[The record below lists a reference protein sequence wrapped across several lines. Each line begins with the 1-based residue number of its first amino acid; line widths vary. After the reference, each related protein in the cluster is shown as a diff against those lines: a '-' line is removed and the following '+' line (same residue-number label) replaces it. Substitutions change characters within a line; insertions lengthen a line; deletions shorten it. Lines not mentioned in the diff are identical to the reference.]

1 VLARLFAVP
10 DGQGGKVGRLVALM
24 FVSSLALVVLKA
36 AQSGIFLATHPSS
49 AIPPVFAA
57 SAVVLATLSSGQVA
71 LLPRTG
77 PLKLAVAT
85 LLAGAAVLLGLFSL
99 LLTGADWVTF
109 VLYVVVEALS
119 GLLIIQLWTVTSGA
133 LDPRSAKQVLP
144 LCGVASSC
152 AWTLGGLVTG
162 PIGHALGASSLLV
175 IGAVCLAVAAIIVT
189 VVARRDYDDA
199 MTTRRR
205 RTGLLE
211 GWLSG
216 LSFVRRVP
224 LMRILATLSVLAL
237 LTEQLMDV
245 ALMTAAQARYAEPEA
260 LSAFFGRFYGLT
272 SLLSTVV
279 LLTLSPRILQSVGA
293 SRALLAMPAAVVVF
307 GAAAAASSAFVA
319 VVVLRGGARVLK
331 QALWGTSLEQTQTPL
346 PVARRSQA
354 KALIRGV
361 LAPGAY
367 ALLAGA
373 LSVLPDAS
381 SPAPLAGAAAVCG
394 LALVLAILRTVRRAY
409 VGALHH
415 ALDQRRLDLD
425 QAPTRSGEALD
436 ADALAALAEE
446 LASDDPGR
454 ASLAVDV
461 LADRRPPGVL
471 DALVGAAAHAE
482 PQVRRAAVLGL
493 AKLEDEAAA
502 DAIADRLL
510 DEPDVAV
517 QRTAARALRAL
528 PWGER
533 ARAAVTAAATADDA
547 QLRAIARVARFERES
562 PEDVALLLRLLGDA
576 QTRNIALTAV
586 TPAHAGERA
595 VQERLR
601 TLLDEDEPTTRAAAL
616 RCVRRL
622 RLLPLLPDAVR
633 LLEDPR
639 CAQVAA
645 TEIASWGPEALDI
658 LARISKFTDGE
669 SEGSFYRM
677 ARARWAERAYP
688 VLVRLLAHREPDV
701 RRGAGRVL
709 CGLVGVGDPDPLLRL
724 EVERIF
730 HSYGALAGLAW
741 GDGVPDWRIEGPFVA
756 LASEL
761 ELHIA
766 HARDRLLQLLYLLD
780 SDRIVRAV
788 EVGLRRPTPRLAA
801 QVAELLELS
810 LEPHLARRIVP
821 LFDRLSLKERV
832 EAARKL
838 GALDERALTDPL
850 GAIID
855 LGDPHLRRTAM
866 LVYKE
871 QFAERFPDT
880 WAQDEPLLATY
891 DRMRFLRS
899 VPLFGSL
906 VGDDLR
912 SVAEIVEPVDL
923 TAGDTVFEEGDPG
936 DNLFLILEGEVRI
949 EHGGRHIATLTER
962 DVLGELA
969 VLDKE
974 PRSADAVAAT
984 DTRLLRLRAVD
995 LEELIAR
1002 RPQIQAAFVQVLVRR
1017 LRSTLDEQ
1025 AEPDDDGA

>member
-1 VLARLFAVP
+1 MP
-10 DGQGGKVGRLVALM
+10 DGQGGKASRLVALM
-24 FVSSLALVVLKA
+24 FLSSLALVVLKA
-36 AQSGIFLATHPSS
+36 AQSGIFLATHESS
-49 AIPPVFAA
+49 AIPQVFAA
-57 SAVVLATLSSGQVA
+57 SAIVLALLSSGQVA
-71 LLPRTG
+71 LLPRVG
-77 PLKLAVAT
+77 PLKLAVTT
-85 LLAGAAVLLGLFSL
+85 LLAGAVALVGLFAL
-99 LLTGADWVTF
+99 LQSGADWVTF

-133 LDPRSAKQVLP
+133 LDPRAAKKILP

-152 AWTLGGLVTG
+152 AWALGGLVTG
-162 PIGHALGASSLLV
+162 PLGHALGAASLLLVGASSLL
-175 IGAVCLAVAAIIVT
+175 AAAAM
-189 VVARRDYDDA
+189 VVLVSRRDYDDVLSP
-199 MTTRRR
+199 RRR

-216 LSFVRRVP
+216 LGFVRRVP

-237 LTEQLMDV
+237 LTEQLMDM
-245 ALMTAAQARYAEPEA
+245 ALMTAAQSRYAEPEA

-272 SLLSTVV
+272 SLVSTVV
-279 LLTLSPRILQSVGA
+279 LLTVSPRILQALGA
-293 SRALLAMPAAVVVF
+293 SRAMLAMPTAIVVF

-319 VVVLRGGARVLK
+319 VVLLRGAARVLK

-367 ALLAGA
+367 AVLAGV
-373 LSVLPDAS
+373 LSVLPEAS
-381 SPAPLAGAAAVCG
+381 TPAPLAAASAACG
-394 LALVLAILRTVRRAY
+394 LALAVVIVRTVRRAY

-425 QAPTRSGEALD
+425 QAPSRSGEALD

-461 LADRRPPGVL
+461 LADARPPGTL
-471 DALVGAAAHAE
+471 QALVGAASHRE

-493 AKLEDEAAA
+493 ARLGEAAAA
-502 DAIADRLL
+502 DALADRLL
-510 DEPDVAV
+510 DEPNVTV
-517 QRTAARALRAL
+517 QRAAARALREL

-533 ARAAVTAAATADDA
+533 ASGAMTAASASDDD
-547 QLRAIARVARFERES
+547 QVRAIARVARFERDT
-562 PEDVALLLRLLGDA
+562 PDDHHKLLRLLGDD
-576 QTRNIALTAV
+576 QTRDTALTAV
-586 TPAHAGERA
+586 TAAHAAERA
-595 VQERLR
+595 VLDRLR
-601 TLLDEDEPTTRAAAL
+601 MLLADDDPITRAAAL

-622 RLLPLLPDAVR
+622 QLLPLLPDAVR

-645 TEIASWGPEALDI
+645 TEIASWGPDALDI
-658 LARISKFTDGE
+658 LARISRFTDGE

-688 VLVRLLAHREPDV
+688 VLIRLLAHREPEV

-741 GDGVPDWRIEGPFVA
+741 GDGVPDWHIEGPYLS
-756 LASEL
+756 LAHEI

-766 HARDRLLQLLYLLD
+766 QARDRLLQLLYLLD

-810 LEPHLARRIVP
+810 LEPPLARRIVP

-832 EAARKL
+832 QAARKL

-850 GAIID
+850 GAIVE

-880 WAQDEPLLATY
+880 FAQDEPLLATY

-912 SVAEIVEPVDL
+912 SVAEIVEPVDVAEGA
-923 TAGDTVFEEGDPG
+923 TIFEEGDPG

-974 PRSADAVAAT
+974 PRSADAIAAT
-984 DTRLLRLRAVD
+984 DARLLRLRAVD

-1017 LRSTLDEQ
+1017 LRSTLDESGSKG
-1025 AEPDDDGA
+1025 DD

>member
-1 VLARLFAVP
+1 MAALLKVP
-10 DGQGGKVGRLVALM
+10 DGQGGKAARLVALM
-24 FVSSLALVVLKA
+24 FVSSLALVLLKA

-49 AIPPVFAA
+49 AIPQVFAA
-57 SAVVLATLSSGQVA
+57 SAIVLALLSSCQVA
-71 LLPRTG
+71 LLPRVG

-85 LLAGAAVLLGLFSL
+85 LLVGAVALFGLFSL
-99 LLTGADWVTF
+99 LLSGADWVTF
-109 VLYVVVEALS
+109 LLYVVVEAIS

-133 LDPRSAKQVLP
+133 LDPRAAKQLLP

-152 AWTLGGLVTG
+152 AWALGGLVTG
-162 PIGHALGASSLLV
+162 PIGHALGAGSLLL
-175 IGAVCLAVAAIIVT
+175 IGACCLVTAAVLVGL
-189 VVARRDYDDA
+189 VGRRDYA
-199 MTTRRR
+199 GVLNRRRR

-211 GWLSG
+211 GWLGG
-216 LSFVRRVP
+216 LRFVRRVP
-224 LMRILATLSVLAL
+224 LMRILAVLSVLAL

-245 ALMTAAQARYAEPEA
+245 ALMTAAQSRYAEPEA
-260 LSAFFGRFYGLT
+260 LSAFFGRYYGLT
-272 SLLSTVV
+272 SLVSTVV
-279 LLTLSPRILQSVGA
+279 LLTLSPRILQAVGA
-293 SRALLAMPAAVVVF
+293 SRAMLAMPTAVVVF
-307 GAAAAASSAFVA
+307 GAAAAVSSSFVA
-319 VVVLRGGARVLK
+319 VVLLRGAARVLK

-361 LAPGAY
+361 LAPAAY
-367 ALLAGA
+367 ALLAGG
-373 LSVLPDAS
+373 LSVMPEAT

-394 LALVLAILRTVRRAY
+394 FALVVVIMRTVRRAY

-415 ALDQRRLDLD
+415 ALDQRRLNLD
-425 QAPTRSGEALD
+425 QAPTRGGEALD
-436 ADALAALAEE
+436 ADALSALAEE

-461 LADRRPPGVL
+461 LADRRPPGTL
-471 DALVGAAAHAE
+471 EALVGAAEHGE
-482 PQVRRAAVLGL
+482 PQVRLAAVLGL
-493 AKLEDEAAA
+493 ARLGEEAAA
-502 DAIADRLL
+502 DALADRLL
-510 DEPDVAV
+510 DEPDRAV
-517 QRTAARALRAL
+517 QRAAARALRDL
-528 PWGER
+528 PWG
-533 ARAAVTAAATADDA
+533 ARAASAMTAASASDDE
-547 QLRAIARVARFERES
+547 QVRAIARVARFERDA
-562 PEDVALLLRLLGDA
+562 PDDHHKLLRLLGDR
-576 QTRNIALTAV
+576 QTREEALTAV
-586 TPAHAGERA
+586 TAKHATERA
-595 VQERLR
+595 VLERLR
-601 TLLDEDEPTTRAAAL
+601 ALLDDDVPSARAAAL

-622 RLLPLLPDAVR
+622 QLLPLLPDAVR

-645 TEIASWGPEALDI
+645 TEIASWGPNALDI
-658 LARISKFTDGE
+658 LARISRFTDGE
-669 SEGSFYRM
+669 SEGSFYKM

-688 VLVRLLAHREPDV
+688 VLVRLLAHREQEV
-701 RRGAGRVL
+701 RRGAGQVL
-709 CGLVGVGDPDPLLRL
+709 CGLVGVGDPAPLLRL
-724 EVERIF
+724 EAERIF

-741 GDGVPDWRIEGPFVA
+741 GDGVPDWHIEGPYVG
-756 LASEL
+756 LANEI

-766 HARDRLLQLLYLLD
+766 QARDRLLQLLYLLD
-780 SDRIVRAV
+780 SERIVRAV

-810 LEPHLARRIVP
+810 LEPALARRIVP

-832 EAARKL
+832 EAARRL

-850 GAIID
+850 GAIVE

-871 QFAERFPDT
+871 RFAERFPDS
-880 WAQDEPLLATY
+880 WEQDEPLLATY

-912 SVAEIVEPVDL
+912 SVAEIVEPVDVGEGE
-923 TAGDTVFEEGDPG
+923 TIFNEGDPG
-936 DNLFLILEGEVRI
+936 DNLFLILNGEVRI
-949 EHGGRHIATLTER
+949 EHGGRHVATLADR

-974 PRSADAVAAT
+974 PRSADAIAAV
-984 DTRLLRLRAVD
+984 DTRLLRLRAAD

-1017 LRSTLDEQ
+1017 LRSTLD
-1025 AEPDDDGA
+1025 DDNR